1 MKRGCDSG
9 VKFSVKKKKVIE
21 NKLDFLFYLLNI
33 LLITLN
39 LTWLLTFDFLNFTW
53 LLTKSQVNQSKVAK
67 NVINRKI
74 KLSNVKKEK
83 EKLINGIQEKIPF
96 P

>member
-9 VKFSVKKKKVIE
+9 VNFSVKKNKVIE

-39 LTWLLTFDFLNFTW
+39 LTWLLTFWIWLDFLS
-53 LLTKSQVNQSKVAK
+53 KSQVKQSKVAK

>member
-9 VKFSVKKKKVIE
+9 VKFSVKKKKVSE

-39 LTWLLTFDFLNFTW
+39 LTWLLTFWIWLDFLS
-53 LLTKSQVNQSKVAK
+53 KSQVKQSKVAK

>member
-9 VKFSVKKKKVIE
+9 VNFSVMKNKVIE
-21 NKLDFLFYLLNI
+21 NKLYFLFYLLNI

-39 LTWLLTFDFLNFTW
+39 LTWLLTFDFWIW
-53 LLTKSQVNQSKVAK
+53 LDFLSKSQVKQSKVAK

-83 EKLINGIQEKIPF
+83 DAYS
-96 P
+96 